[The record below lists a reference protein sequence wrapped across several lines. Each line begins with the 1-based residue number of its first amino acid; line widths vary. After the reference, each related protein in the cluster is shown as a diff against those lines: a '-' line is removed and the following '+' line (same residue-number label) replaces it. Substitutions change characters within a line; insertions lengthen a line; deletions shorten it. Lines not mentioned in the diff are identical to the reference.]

1 MASHRPPQTEQRG
14 TVSGRRRG
22 RLRLLFPAAAV
33 GLGIVLIHNSLDSS
47 PVTQVHPSGRPAS
60 LASRQAPTP
69 TEQATAPSA
78 PSAPSAAPSA
88 TAGPGRPAPAT
99 GAAPD
104 DDALPRSEPTRIS
117 IPKIGVDAPFTKLSL
132 DTTGRLNPPP
142 ENDKNLVGWYQ
153 GGPAPGERGA
163 SVVVGHIDTKTG
175 PAVFVELPTLKPGD
189 EVDIARADGVVARFE
204 VDAVEVFSKSDFPD
218 DLVYGDTPSPELRL
232 ITCGGT
238 FDKARQD
245 YRDNIVVF
253 AHLDSTARA

>member
-1 MASHRPPQTEQRG
+1 MASHRPPQTEQCR

-47 PVTQVHPSGRPAS
+47 PVTEVRPSGRPAS
-60 LASRQAPTP
+60 LASRQAPAP
-69 TEQATAPSA
+69 TEPGTAPT
-78 PSAPSAAPSA
+78 APSAAPAA
-88 TAGPGRPAPAT
+88 TAGPVQPAPAT
-99 GAAPD
+99 GASPGD
-104 DDALPRSEPTRIS
+104 GALPRSEPTRIS

-132 DTTGRLNPPP
+132 DKNGRLNPPP

-189 EVDIARADGVVARFE
+189 EVDIVRADGAVARFE

-245 YRDNIVVF
+245 YRDNVVVF
-253 AHLDSTARA
+253 AHLDSTTRA